1 MKLIPFSVKFDDD
14 ERHHLQRMA
23 IAEGHG
29 RISRYLKGLV
39 RKDMADKGLTKIL
52 EFYEEQLHKLHP
64 MEPVQRTSAR
74 RKR

>member
-1 MKLIPFSVKFDDD
+1 MRLIPFSVKFDDD

-39 RKDMADKGLTKIL
+39 QKDMADKAAK
-52 EFYEEQLHKLHP
+52 KKSKK
-64 MEPVQRTSAR
+64 SAA
-74 RKR
+74 

>member
-39 RKDMADKGLTKIL
+39 RNDMADKATK
-52 EFYEEQLHKLHP
+52 K
-64 MEPVQRTSAR
+64 RSKKSAA
-74 RKR
+74 